1 MERRSS
7 YCRRKISYCSQQPGV
22 GCRPLWQKTT
32 TRREDVSV
40 VWTVHLVK
48 VRLVCAGLG
57 LWIGLRLLSHV
68 GDVGWTRRGFQ
79 MRILGHDCFRF
90 EDGLEAVLQLFVPLT
105 HPVPGRSIAVTRIW
119 RQWNVLED
127 LQRVEDA
134 FRSQF
139 EGRNAEHFLL
149 EPSSLPTRPDEE
161 GLHVPKRHLQSALAV
176 LVFPA
181 AATGGR
187 RGIIVAWTLVLLRE
201 DDRVEARTEPSCR
214 VPLDVRRADL
224 EDPSVRTRRG
234 QREPLDDVEDE
245 ISRGERLGFLLL
257 DAINVADDSRPCDPK
272 SPKIPR
278 CDGILRRLGPS
289 WTIAVRANA
298 HLAVINVVRI
308 YVKQSVGDLADVVE
322 VGRAHLPRRALL
334 VDEVEL
340 ERPPALVGGFLLAA
354 ELQPVILHQLGEV
367 QRPETLVR
375 WATTAARR
383 AGVSAKLLHALV
395 PLHKCVDARLLVLF
409 RQVCVALEVVA
420 AGAAAARDGLLSVC
434 DGLLSVGL

>member
-1 MERRSS
+1 M
-7 YCRRKISYCSQQPGV
+7 
-22 GCRPLWQKTT
+22 
-32 TRREDVSV
+32 
-40 VWTVHLVK
+40 
-48 VRLVCAGLG
+48 
-57 LWIGLRLLSHV
+57 
-68 GDVGWTRRGFQ
+68 
-79 MRILGHDCFRF
+79 
-90 EDGLEAVLQLFVPLT
+90 
-105 HPVPGRSIAVTRIW
+105 
-119 RQWNVLED
+119 LED

-201 DDRVEARTEPSCR
+201 DDRVEARTEPSRR

-383 AGVSAKLLHALV
+383 AGVGAKLLHALV